1 MSLSAASP
9 PLAIIPLPG
18 SPSFPRYQESETLGS
33 TSLQSVGHRIRVT
46 THGRNQE
53 QVYSLR
59 ELEQEARGRS
69 TLEALT
75 SDLDPVTR
83 LVHEKGESLVQVGH
97 MLQAL
102 VYTAH
107 ISNTFPTKLQ
117 HVWKPPPELLK
128 VGTGTLPGQY
138 SPSYTGDNIG
148 FNGVSGRLPKD
159 VRSRSVEVLKRKMS
173 EIEGKV
179 KRTQASVPYLA
190 MGPFHKAPSEPRR
203 RARTLLPCRT
213 LNLATQVEDVTI
225 KKGLLVDII
234 SDILPHLEGLV
245 VRLWSTTRAL
255 SAISAALG

>member
-1 MSLSAASP
+1 MSLSAGSP
-9 PLAIIPLPG
+9 PLAMIPSPG

-128 VGTGTLPGQY
+128 VGPGTLPEQY
-138 SPSYTGDNIG
+138 SPSYTGNNLG
-148 FNGVSGRLPKD
+148 FNGVCGSLPED
-159 VRSRSVEVLKRKMS
+159 VQSRSVEVLERKMS
-173 EIEGKV
+173 EIESKI
-179 KRTQASVPYLA
+179 KRSQAFIPHLA
-190 MGPFHKAPSEPRR
+190 KGPFPKAPSAPRR
-203 RARTLLPCRT
+203 RARMLLPCLT
-213 LNLATQVEDVTI
+213 LNLSTQVEDVRM
-225 KKGLLVDII
+225 KRGLLVDIV
-234 SDILPHLEGLV
+234 SDIFPRLGGII
-245 VRLWSTTRAL
+245 VRLWSATSAL
-255 SAISAALG
+255 SAISAVLG